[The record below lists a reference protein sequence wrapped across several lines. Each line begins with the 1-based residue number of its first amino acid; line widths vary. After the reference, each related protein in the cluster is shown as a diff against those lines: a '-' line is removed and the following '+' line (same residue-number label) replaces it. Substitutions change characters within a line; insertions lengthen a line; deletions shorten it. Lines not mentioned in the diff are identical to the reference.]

1 MGNIQASLSRKN
13 FLKLTGVAGL
23 AASLPR
29 CFSLNEDFSI
39 TWPVLSLRQLPD
51 SMRAILPL
59 VPRLELDEQGFMK
72 TKDDHRSDEF
82 IPVARTQWN
91 LEHSNRWDRL
101 DDEAEWGIV
110 LHWYGDDLGFD
121 QTVGGYLRGFNE
133 LRQVDNYLTR
143 TSAHFLIGSVSPV
156 PDIGGDQAKVSILQT
171 QLADAN
177 GTPFT
182 ASHLKPLDYK
192 LHQERGQY
200 FVRALYELGYSEPT
214 IHSVLQDWFDGRRVD
229 ANQRSLAIELTGCYF
244 DDPGHSPSTQ
254 QIANTLGIVWAL
266 MRRYSI
272 KASSL
277 LGHHEVSLD
286 KSDPGKRFMALVRC
300 LLGAKALVENDSVMN
315 ELVFGQH
322 LSLDQDPISAAR
334 IYFQWVRDYLVL
346 VSQPN
351 QVRSWEEESGYWF
364 LYDQIF
370 ADSISTRRPSTDPI
384 FGPASSWNHPAGFQP
399 HKE

>member
-13 FLKLTGVAGL
+13 FLKLSGVAGL

-29 CFSLNEDFSI
+29 CFSLSEDLSL
-39 TWPVLSLRQLPD
+39 TWPVLSLRQIPD
-51 SMRAILPL
+51 AMRAILRL
-59 VPRLELDEQGFMK
+59 VPRLELDEQGFLK
-72 TKDDHRSDEF
+72 IKNDHSSQDH
-82 IPVARTQWN
+82 ILVAQTQWN
-91 LEHSNRWDRL
+91 LEHSFRWDRL
-101 DDEAEWGIV
+101 VEEAEWGIV

-121 QTVGGYLRGFNE
+121 QTVEGYLRGFNE

-143 TSAHFLIGSVSPV
+143 TSAHFLIGRVSPI
-156 PDIGGDQAKVSILQT
+156 PGLGGDQAKVSILQT
-171 QLADAN
+171 QLADGN
-177 GTPFT
+177 GIPFT

-200 FVRALYELGYSEPT
+200 FVRALYELGYSEPS
-214 IHSVLQDWFDGRRVD
+214 IHSLLQDWFDGRRVD

-254 QIANTLGIVWAL
+254 QIANTLGVVWAL
-266 MRRYSI
+266 MRRYTI
-272 KASSL
+272 KASSI

-300 LLGAKALVENDSVMN
+300 LLGAKALIENDPVMN

-322 LSLDQDPISAAR
+322 LGLVQHPLSAAR

-346 VSQPN
+346 VSQSS
-351 QVRSWEEESGYWF
+351 QVLAWEEESGYWF

-370 ADSISTRRPSTDPI
+370 GGSISTRRLDADPI
-384 FGPASSWNHPAGFQP
+384 FGPAVTTHPS
-399 HKE
+399 H